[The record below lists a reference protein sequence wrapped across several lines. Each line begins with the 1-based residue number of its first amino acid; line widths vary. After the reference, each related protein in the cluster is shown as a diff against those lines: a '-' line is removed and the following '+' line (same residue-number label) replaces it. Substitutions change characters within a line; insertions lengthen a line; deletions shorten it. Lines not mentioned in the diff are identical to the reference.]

1 MDPRYFAQEIIMPRI
16 KLALKEEYPFTC
28 EIQVRV
34 GDLNYGGH
42 VGNSEMVGIL
52 HDARVALFRSMGVH
66 EGDLG
71 DGKTGIV
78 MDDLVVNFR
87 AEAFLGDNL
96 TVGCAFGEVGEAGF
110 RIHYHVTCSGKTVA
124 VAETGLV
131 AFNYA
136 ARRIA
141 FLPAVFKAKAL
152 DFGCGN

>member
-1 MDPRYFAQEIIMPRI
+1 M
-16 KLALKEEYPFTC
+16 KLAVKKRYPFSC

-52 HDARVALFRSMGVH
+52 HDARVALFRAMGLS

-87 AEAFLGDNL
+87 AEAFLGDVL
-96 TVGCAFGEVGEAGF
+96 TVGCAFDEIGEAGF
-110 RIHYHVTCSGKTVA
+110 RLHYHVTGSGKTVA

-131 AFNYA
+131 AFNYT

-141 FLPAVFKAKAL
+141 FLPAVFKDKARAY
-152 DFGCGN
+152 GG

>member
-1 MDPRYFAQEIIMPRI
+1 MPRI
-16 KLALKEEYPFTC
+16 KLAVQKEYPFTC
-28 EIQVRV
+28 EIHVRV
-34 GDLNYGGH
+34 GDLNYGAH

-52 HDARVALFRSMGVH
+52 HDARVAFLGSMGLS

-87 AEAFLGDNL
+87 AEAFLGDKL
-96 TVGCAFGEVGEAGF
+96 TIGCAFGEVGEAAF
-110 RIHYHVTCSGKTVA
+110 RIHYHVTAKGKTIS

-141 FLPAVFKAKAL
+141 FLPDIFKEKAL
-152 DFGCGN
+152 GVGRGQGAVNSE

>member
-1 MDPRYFAQEIIMPRI
+1 MPRM
-16 KLALKEEYPFTC
+16 KLALEKEYPFTC

-52 HDARVALFRSMGVH
+52 HDARVALFRAMGVH

-78 MDDLVVNFR
+78 MDDLIVNFR
-87 AEAFLGDNL
+87 AEAFLGDIL

-110 RIHYHVTCSGKTVA
+110 RIHYHVTGAGKTVA

-131 AFNYA
+131 AFNYTS
-136 ARRIA
+136 RSIA
-141 FLPAVFKAKAL
+141 FLPSAFKERARAMGSG
-152 DFGCGN
+152 D